1 MNDIIKMTMGEL
13 SIALEGEVMKA
24 VQKVGIDVDKDKLLE
39 ALQLADTIVRC
50 KDCKHCK
57 RKKGTFRGEP
67 IFFYRCEEHNRDVES
82 DDFCSWGEER

>member
-1 MNDIIKMTMGEL
+1 MNDIIKMTTGKL

-50 KDCKHCK
+50 KECEWAEPNREGDYDCKCHIP
-57 RKKGTFRGEP
+57 TFR
-67 IFFYRCEEHNRDVES
+67 IKA
-82 DDFCSWGEER
+82 DDFCSHGERREP